1 MPMYFNP
8 AIPFTDLIRLTIIFM
23 LLFYV
28 RKIETIH
35 CKIGPSWKPTYI
47 KFYAIIS
54 IVFIIISLFYGPTF
68 EMTSFQV
75 SLNGMLTAILIW
87 AIFSYV
93 REIEDAFRECHVG
106 KLDMDFHLVHEFL
119 KLYSLIMVLLIIVF
133 ILFVVSI
140 YMTFIPVPKY
150 IGTQQIINNTINN
163 TLNNTLKH
171 IGKPSARDML
181 ALQRKNSMKSIRK
194 SIGKSVRKSI
204 GKK

>member
-8 AIPFTDLIRLTIIFM
+8 AIPFTDLIRLTVIFM
-23 LLFYV
+23 LWFYV
-28 RKIETIH
+28 KKINSIH
-35 CKIGPSWKPTYI
+35 CKITPSWKPTYI

-75 SLNGMLTAILIW
+75 SLNGILTAILIW
-87 AIFSYV
+87 AVFSYV

-119 KLYSLIMVLLIIVF
+119 KLYSLVMVLLIIVF
-133 ILFVVSI
+133 VLFIISI

-150 IGTQQIINNTINN
+150 IATQQIINNTVK
-163 TLNNTLKH
+163 TLMTHSVKTRVGKA
-171 IGKPSARDML
+171 IGT
-181 ALQRKNSMKSIRK
+181 
-194 SIGKSVRKSI
+194 GKT
-204 GKK
+204 KK